1 MAEAPNR
8 LVEGL
13 RALCASRI
21 PDETWL
27 IAPSRRV
34 GIQWLDAVAMSGQP
48 VVNFRVKTLRGLA
61 LQMAAPGMAARGVGF
76 MSKSRSEI
84 VASRALERLSKQDGG
99 YLAGLMVSPGLTR
112 TLSGAFSDLRMAGLV
127 SGDLDPGN
135 FEVAAKGQDVKA
147 LLEEY
152 EQELEASYV
161 TDYAGA
167 FLLAIDRLN
176 GESSA
181 IDASTLVV
189 LPDDQASRLRSLER
203 DFWDAIPEANRLV
216 LDTDRP
222 ARKDQRPDNVA
233 LLSWVDDP
241 AEAPAPDGLDG
252 TVEFFR
258 AIGEVNEVREV
269 LRRCVERGIPFDD
282 VEIIYSDGATYIPLI
297 HELCCRLSPGGA
309 ESIPVTFY
317 EGIPSVYARPAR
329 ALLGWLTWIAEDYSQ
344 SVLVDMVSDGLL
356 SVGGDESRGLSF
368 SRLGAMLRTV
378 PIGGDR
384 ERYLDALDRELD
396 ALRARRRQ
404 VSMPT
409 DDDEVETPEARS
421 ERLER
426 MDRRIDGIEELRR
439 LVVGVLDITPVS
451 PRPTVEHLGAATA
464 FLDGFARTSGL
475 FDQYCLTKLREDI
488 AEMSECLAGEAAEW
502 FHPLEWLAALPGG
515 VSIEGK
521 GPRPGCLYVSSLKA
535 GGYSGRGHTFLI
547 GLDDGRFPGSGAQD
561 PLLLDGERAR
571 LSAGLP
577 TGAGRLGESIEDFAR
592 LMARLRGS
600 VTLGYCCRG
609 LADDREMFPSPVVL
623 SAYRILVKR
632 DGDHADLAA
641 WVGNPVSFAPVSEGR
656 CVDHTEWWLSR
667 TCGDVHIDGID
678 QAIAIS
684 FPNVARGAV
693 ARAARA
699 SDLFTEYDGYVPEAG
714 AECDPAMPDGPVLSA
729 SRLETLARCPL
740 EYFFKYV
747 LKVEP
752 PEEYELDP
760 LSWLDN
766 RQRGELLHSAFR
778 RFMSGLAARGLKP
791 EFPRDAEFMRLTVDE
806 EITGWQTKYPPPG
819 ALVLERERQ
828 EMQATARIFLQEEHH
843 HCKEC
848 TPSFFEVSIG
858 VEPEGEGCALD
869 TPEPATVM
877 LGGELAV
884 RVRGRIDR
892 IDLLGSAE
900 GTCYALWDYK
910 TGNSYG
916 YKPSDPFL
924 QGRHIQNALY
934 LELAT
939 ARLADVDPGATV
951 VSFGYFFP
959 GVKAHGDRVAWRAE
973 ELAAGPSL
981 LTWLCRMIA
990 LGCFP
995 FTDIKDDVKFSDY
1008 KTAFG
1013 DVEEAASD
1021 TKRKLANQSN
1031 EMLRPFR
1038 ELRDLESR
1046 EEGS

>member
-1 MAEAPNR
+1 M
-8 LVEGL
+8 L
-13 RALCASRI
+13 
-21 PDETWL
+21 DETWL

-34 GIQWLDAVAMSGQP
+34 GIQWLDAVAMSGRP

-61 LQMAAPGMAARGVGF
+61 LEMAAPDMVARGVGL
-76 MSKSRSEI
+76 MSKSRSET
-84 VASRALERLSKQDGG
+84 VASRALEGLSKQDGG

-112 TLSGAFSDLRMAGLV
+112 TLSGTLSDLRMAGLL
-127 SGDLDPGN
+127 SRDLDPGD
-135 FEVAAKGQDVKA
+135 FEVSAKGQEVKA
-147 LLEEY
+147 LLEKH
-152 EQELEASYV
+152 EQEIESSCM

-181 IDASTLVV
+181 IDATTLVV
-189 LPDDQASRLRSLER
+189 LPDDQVSRLRSLER
-203 DFWDAIPEANRLV
+203 DFWDAIPETNRLI

-222 ARKDQRPDNVA
+222 AHRGQRSDNLS
-233 LLSWVDDP
+233 LLSWVD
-241 AEAPAPDGLDG
+241 APADAPVPGGLDG
-252 TVEFFR
+252 TVETFR

-269 LRRCVERGIPFDD
+269 LRRCVERRIPFDD
-282 VEIIYSDGATYIPLI
+282 VEIIHSDGATYIPLI
-297 HELCCRLSPGGA
+297 HELCRRLAPGNT

-329 ALLGWLTWIAEDYSQ
+329 ALLGWLTWIKEDYSQ

-356 SVGGDESRGLSF
+356 AVEGAESRGLGF
-368 SRLGAMLRTV
+368 SHLGAMLRTV
-378 PIGGDR
+378 RIGGGR
-384 ERYLDALDRELD
+384 ERYLDALDTELY

-404 VSMPT
+404 VSMPP

-426 MDRRIDGIEELRR
+426 LDRRIDGIGELRL
-439 LVVGVLDITPVS
+439 LVAGLLDVTPAS
-451 PRPTVEHLGAATA
+451 PGSATGCLDAAKA
-464 FLDGFARTSGL
+464 FLDTFVRTAGL
-475 FDQYCLTKLREDI
+475 FDQYCLIKLKDDI
-488 AEMSECLAGEAAEW
+488 AEMSDCLAGEAAEW
-502 FHPLEWLAALPGG
+502 FLPLERLAALPGDAH
-515 VSIEGK
+515 IEGK
-521 GPRPGCLYVSSLKA
+521 GPRPGCLYVSSLKT
-535 GGYSGRGHTFLI
+535 GGHSGRGHTFLV

-571 LSAGLP
+571 LSAELP
-577 TGAGRLGESIEDFAR
+577 TGAARLGESIEDFAR

-609 LADDREMFPSPVVL
+609 LADDREMFPSPAVL
-623 SAYRILVKR
+623 SAYRILDKR
-632 DGDHADLAA
+632 DGDHTDLAR
-641 WVGNPVSFAPVSEGR
+641 WVGNPVSFAPASEGR
-656 CVDHTEWWLSR
+656 CVDYTEWWLSR
-667 TCGDVHIDGID
+667 TCGDVQIDDID

-699 SDLFTEYDGYVPEAG
+699 SDLFTEYDGYVPQAG
-714 AECDPAMPDGPVLSA
+714 TECDPTMPDGPVLSA

-747 LKVEP
+747 LKIEP

-760 LSWLDN
+760 LAWLDN

-791 EFPRDAEFMRLTVDE
+791 EFPRDVESMSLALDE
-806 EITGWQTKYPPPG
+806 EVARWQSQYPPPG

-828 EMQATARIFLQEEHH
+828 ELRATARIFLQEEHH
-843 HCKEC
+843 HCQEC
-848 TPSFFEVSIG
+848 IPSFFEVSIG
-858 VEPEGEGCALD
+858 MEPEGEGCALD
-869 TPEPATVM
+869 SAEPATIT

-892 IDLLGSAE
+892 IDLLDSAE

-910 TGNSYG
+910 TGSSYG
-916 YKPSDPFL
+916 YKLSDPFR

-934 LELAT
+934 LELVA

-951 VSFGYFFP
+951 ATFGYFFP
-959 GVKAHGDRVAWRAE
+959 GVKAHGDRVAWSAE
-973 ELAAGPSL
+973 ELVSGSSYL
-981 LTWLCRMIA
+981 VQLCRMIA

-995 FTDIKDDVKFSDY
+995 FTENFKEDLRFSDY

-1013 DVEEAASD
+1013 DVQRAASD
-1021 TKRKLANQSN
+1021 IKRKLANPAN
-1031 EMLRPFR
+1031 ETLRSFR
-1038 ELRDLESR
+1038 ELRDLEDPQA
-1046 EEGS
+1046 EEGP